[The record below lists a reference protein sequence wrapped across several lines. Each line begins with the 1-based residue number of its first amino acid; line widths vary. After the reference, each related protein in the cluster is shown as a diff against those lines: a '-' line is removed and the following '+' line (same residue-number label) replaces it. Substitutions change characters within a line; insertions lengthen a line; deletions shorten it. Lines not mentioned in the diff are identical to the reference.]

1 MIHVIFGEDVV
12 SSRNKLV
19 EMLLDKPNIIR
30 LDGKKNSIAQLDE
43 ALLSNSLFSDSKTV
57 VVESFT
63 KLKPETKIWELL
75 GKFEND
81 KKVDVVLWDDTDLG
95 KRKFSKSVQVF
106 NFIFPKFYYMFLDS
120 FEPSSKKSF
129 ELLGE
134 VLKTLNSEQV
144 LYGLVRRVRQLLVIK
159 SNNYSD
165 FSEFKQMQSWQ
176 ISKLKKQ
183 AELWT
188 ESQLKKAFISFAQL
202 DEKIKTSGLTMPLAS
217 HLDMILLSDLN

>member
-19 EMLLDKPNIIR
+19 EMLLGKPNVIR

-43 ALLSNSLFSDSKTV
+43 TLLSNSLFSDSKTV

-81 KKVDVVLWDDTDLG
+81 KKVDVFLWDDTDLG
-95 KRKFSKSVQVF
+95 KKKFSKSVQVF
-106 NFIFPKFYYMFLDS
+106 NFLFPKYYYAFLDG
-120 FEPSSKKSF
+120 FEPDSKKSI
-129 ELLGE
+129 ELLWG

-144 LYGLVRRVRQLLVIK
+144 LYGLVRRVRQL
-159 SNNYSD
+159 
-165 FSEFKQMQSWQ
+165 FHM
-176 ISKLKKQ
+176 KK
-183 AELWT
+183 
-188 ESQLKKAFISFAQL
+188 
-202 DEKIKTSGLTMPLAS
+202 
-217 HLDMILLSDLN
+217 